1 MLQSIGPS
9 EKWVSVPSVSWNVCF
24 LLNWSCSI
32 RVWVKDMVVNATL
45 YNISA
50 ISWRSVLLVRK
61 PKYRE
66 KTALGPMDCNIRGT
80 NILLRQCYIFFY
92 FYFIAWTYNIAM
104 CVLDYDPCNP
114 NPCTHGTCT
123 TSSGSVQC
131 SCHSGYSGATCG
143 KHCWFD
149 PHLYHRWQLRNT
161 YKRAHI
167 YTHSPN
173 VLHIFWTCP
182 AIFIM
187 SVMACVRKRLN
198 FPLNTVYVQL
208 APA

>member
-1 MLQSIGPS
+1 VALTTISLTQTLIEQLQFS
-9 EKWVSVPSVSWNVCF
+9 
-24 LLNWSCSI
+24 
-32 RVWVKDMVVNATL
+32 
-45 YNISA
+45 
-50 ISWRSVLLVRK
+50 RK
-61 PKYRE
+61 HTFQLTE
-66 KTALGPMDCNIRGT
+66 GTDTHFSLGPMDCNIRGT

-149 PHLYHRWQLRNT
+149 PHLYDRWQLRNT
-161 YKRAHI
+161 YNAHA
-167 YTHSPN
+167 YTLTHLILCTSFEHVMPFLSCLLGFVWEKDWISPW
-173 VLHIFWTCP
+173 IQSTF
-182 AIFIM
+182 
-187 SVMACVRKRLN
+187 S
-198 FPLNTVYVQL
+198 
-208 APA
+208 